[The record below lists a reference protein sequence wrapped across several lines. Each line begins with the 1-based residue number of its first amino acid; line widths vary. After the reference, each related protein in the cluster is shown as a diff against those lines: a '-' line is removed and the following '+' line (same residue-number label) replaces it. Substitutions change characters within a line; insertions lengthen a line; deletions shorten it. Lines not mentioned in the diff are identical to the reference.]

1 MITAEELSNI
11 GKQER
16 DSIFSTEMVEFE
28 KVLLEEASK
37 GSKKVHIPA
46 PDVKGLFYYDE
57 RQEAFASYLKDQ
69 GFKVQKDIEISGGV
83 IQDPSW
89 YLYIY

>member
-1 MITAEELSNI
+1 MLTPEELSSI
-11 GKQER
+11 GKQKR

-28 KVLLEEASK
+28 KVLLEEAKK
-37 GSKKVHIPA
+37 GSKKVRIPA
-46 PDVKGLFYYDE
+46 PKVKGLFYYDE
-57 RQEAFASYLKDQ
+57 RQEAFASYLRDK

-83 IQDPSW
+83 RQDPLW